1 MFEEG
6 LVGRVVSRLFDV
18 SIVRCFDSSMFRRF
32 DVSVVRKIELSNNPI
47 IETMKIKQILSIL
60 EEMAPLA
67 YAEDFDNVGLLLG
80 NQENEATGILV
91 CHDALESVIDEA
103 IAKKCNLVVCFH
115 PIIFSG
121 LKKITG
127 KNYVERTVV
136 KAIKND
142 IAIYAVHTALD
153 NHKNGVNKI
162 FSDALGLI
170 NTKILVPKQNFIQ
183 KLVTYTIPENVEKV
197 RNALFEVGAGKIGN
211 YDDCSFSSQGIGT
224 YMGNENSNP
233 EIGERFE
240 FVEAQEIKIE
250 VTFEKHL
257 QSKILK
263 TLFSNHVYEE
273 VAYEI
278 YGMQN
283 THQNIGLGMIGELEK
298 PMSETD
304 FLAMVKTK
312 MQCGGIRHS
321 EFLNKPIQKVAVLG
335 GSGSFAIKNA
345 IQSGADVF
353 LTADLKYHNFYEA
366 ENQLLLA
373 DIGHY
378 ESERFT
384 KNYIVDFLKEKITN
398 FAVVLSEENTNPVK
412 YL

>member
-1 MFEEG
+1 
-6 LVGRVVSRLFDV
+6 
-18 SIVRCFDSSMFRRF
+18 
-32 DVSVVRKIELSNNPI
+32 
-47 IETMKIKQILSIL
+47 MKIKELFPIL

-67 YAEDFDNVGLLLG
+67 YAEDFDNVGLLVG
-80 NQENEATGILV
+80 NQENDVNGILV
-91 CHDALESVIDEA
+91 CHDALENVIDEA
-103 IAKKCNLVVCFH
+103 IAQNCNVVVCFH
-115 PIIFSG
+115 PILFSG

-127 KNYVERTVV
+127 KNYVERAVI

-162 FSDALGLI
+162 FCDALGLKH
-170 NTKILVPKQNFIQ
+170 TKILVPKQNFIQ
-183 KLVTYTIPENVEKV
+183 KLITYTIPENVEQV
-197 RNALFEVGAGKIGN
+197 RNALFDAGAGKIGN
-211 YDDCSFSSQGIGT
+211 YDDCSFNSQGIGT

-240 FVEAQEIKIE
+240 FVEAPEVKIE

-263 TLFSNHVYEE
+263 ALFSNHVYEE

-278 YGMQN
+278 YDLQN
-283 THQNIGLGMIGELEK
+283 AHQNIGLGMVGELEIA
-298 PMSETD
+298 MNETD
-304 FLAMVKTK
+304 FLALVKDK

-321 EFLNKPIQKVAVLG
+321 NLLGKKVSKVAVLG

-345 IQSGADVF
+345 IQAKADIF

-366 ENQLLLA
+366 ENQIVLA
-373 DIGHY
+373 DIGHF

-398 FAVVLSEENTNPVK
+398 FAIVLSEENTNPVK

>member
-1 MFEEG
+1 
-6 LVGRVVSRLFDV
+6 
-18 SIVRCFDSSMFRRF
+18 
-32 DVSVVRKIELSNNPI
+32 
-47 IETMKIKQILSIL
+47 MKIKEILTIL

-67 YAEDFDNVGLLLG
+67 YAEDFDNVGLLVG
-80 NQENEATGILV
+80 NQNDEAIGVLV
-91 CHDALESVIDEA
+91 CHDALESIIDEA

-115 PIIFSG
+115 PILFSG

-127 KNYVERTVV
+127 KNYVERAVL

-162 FSDALGLI
+162 FCNALGLK
-170 NTKILVPKQNFIQ
+170 NTKVLVPKQNFIQ

-197 RNALFEVGAGKIGN
+197 RNALFDAGAGKIGN
-211 YDDCSFSSQGIGT
+211 YEDCSFNSQGIGT

-263 TLFSNHVYEE
+263 ALFSNHVYEE

-278 YGMQN
+278 YDLQN
-283 THQNIGLGMIGELEK
+283 SHQNIGLGMIGELEN
-298 PMSETD
+298 PMSEID
-304 FLAMVKTK
+304 FLEFVKDK

-321 EFLNKPIQKVAVLG
+321 QLLGKQVKKIAVLG
-335 GSGSFAIKNA
+335 GSGSFAIINA
-345 IQSGADVF
+345 IQSNVDVF
-353 LTADLKYHNFYEA
+353 LTSDLKYHNFYEA
-366 ENQLLLA
+366 ENQIVLA
-373 DIGHY
+373 DIGHF
-378 ESERFT
+378 ESERYT

-398 FAVVLSEENTNPVK
+398 FAIVLSEENTNPVK

>member
-1 MFEEG
+1 
-6 LVGRVVSRLFDV
+6 
-18 SIVRCFDSSMFRRF
+18 
-32 DVSVVRKIELSNNPI
+32 
-47 IETMKIKQILSIL
+47 MKIKDISHLL

-67 YAEDFDNVGLLLG
+67 YAEDFDNVGLLVG
-80 NQENEATGILV
+80 NAETEATGILV

-103 IAKKCNLVVCFH
+103 IATKCNLVVCFH
-115 PIIFSG
+115 PIVFSG

-127 KNYVERTVV
+127 KNYVERAVM
-136 KAIKND
+136 KAIRND

-153 NHKNGVNKI
+153 NHKNGVNKV
-162 FSDALGLI
+162 FCDALGLK
-170 NTKILVPKQNFIQ
+170 NPKILVPKQNFIQ
-183 KLVTYTIPENVEKV
+183 KLVTYTVAENHEKL
-197 RNALFEVGAGKIGN
+197 RNALFEAGAGTIGN
-211 YDDCSFSSQGIGT
+211 YDDCSFNSKGIGT

-233 EIGERFE
+233 EFGEKFE
-240 FVEAQEIKIE
+240 FTETPEIKIE

-257 QSKILK
+257 QGRILK
-263 TLFSNHVYEE
+263 ALFANHVYEE

-278 YGMQN
+278 YNLEN
-283 THQNIGLGMIGELEK
+283 THQNIGLGMTGELEE
-298 PMSETD
+298 PMDEAG
-304 FLAMVKTK
+304 FLSFVKQN

-321 EFLNKPIQKVAVLG
+321 AFLGKPIRKVAVLG

-345 IQSGADVF
+345 IQSGADAF
-353 LTADLKYHNFYEA
+353 LTSDLKYHNFYEA
-366 ENQLLLA
+366 EGKILLA

-384 KNYIVDFLKEKITN
+384 KNYIVDYLKEKITN